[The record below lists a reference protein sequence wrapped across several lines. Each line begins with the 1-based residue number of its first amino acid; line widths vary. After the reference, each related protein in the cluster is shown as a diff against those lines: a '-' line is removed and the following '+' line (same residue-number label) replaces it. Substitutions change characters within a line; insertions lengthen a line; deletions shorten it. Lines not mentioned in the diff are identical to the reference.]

1 MPKIRLAE
9 STPLDTHKISA
20 LITNQDDLF
29 LVWPLTHYPF
39 DHEQWQEQLNPN
51 KGHKSFLIIEN
62 KNNVIG
68 HAALIAAQEPGVYK
82 VGFLYLQPEY
92 RSRGL
97 GTEMIRLLEEYAIKN
112 LHAHQLTLVVRD
124 YNPRAIQCY
133 LKNGFKEY
141 AREGT
146 LIKME
151 KILNINIFD

>member
-1 MPKIRLAE
+1 MHLVE
-9 STPLDTHKISA
+9 NTPLDTHKISA

-29 LVWPLTHYPF
+29 LVWPLARYPF

-51 KGHKSFLIIEN
+51 KGHKSFLITL
-62 KNNVIG
+62 KNNIIG
-68 HAALIAAQEPGVYK
+68 HAALLAAEESGVYK

-97 GTEMIRLLEEYAIKN
+97 GSEMLNLLEQYAIKN
-112 LHAHQLTLVVRD
+112 LQGQKLTLVVRD

-141 AREGT
+141 GREGT

-151 KILNINIFD
+151 KYLEH